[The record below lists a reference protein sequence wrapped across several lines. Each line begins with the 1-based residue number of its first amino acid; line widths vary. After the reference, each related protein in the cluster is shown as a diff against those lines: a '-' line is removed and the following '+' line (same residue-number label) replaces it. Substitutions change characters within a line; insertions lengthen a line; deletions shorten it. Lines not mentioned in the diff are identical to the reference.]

1 MKVLNCFLLFIFTCL
16 TSGYAQ
22 YNNGTHHST
31 DSSGHK
37 GEHPHLK
44 TEKGPNHGRM
54 IQNKGV
60 KVEMVTPS
68 NVKKFEVSYYV
79 FDSLTNPLDAK
90 AYTGTVKY
98 IFGGANQYL
107 QVKLVPS
114 GKTNQYVATL
124 EGWNEYKKA
133 IVTLKANDQVYTFT
147 YHNYVAPT
155 DQSQTTNL
163 GGQQHHRGGG
173 GGGGGG
179 GMNGGGMNGGG
190 MNGGGMNGG
199 GMNGGGMNGGGMN
212 GR

>member
-1 MKVLNCFLLFIFTCL
+1 MKVLNCLLLFIFTCI

-22 YNNGTHHST
+22 YNGTHHHPT
-31 DSSGHK
+31 DSSDHK
-37 GEHPHLK
+37 EEHPHQK
-44 TEKGPNHGRM
+44 TEKGPNHGKM
-54 IQNKGV
+54 VQNKEV

-90 AYTGTVKY
+90 LYTGTVKY

-114 GKTNQYVATL
+114 GNVNQYVASL

-133 IVTLKANDQVYTFT
+133 IVTLKANGQVYTFT

-155 DQSQTTNL
+155 IDHSQTTNQ

-173 GGGGGG
+173 GGGMGGNGMGGGGMGGG
-179 GMNGGGMNGGG
+179 GMNG
-190 MNGGGMNGG
+190 
-199 GMNGGGMNGGGMN
+199 
-212 GR
+212 R